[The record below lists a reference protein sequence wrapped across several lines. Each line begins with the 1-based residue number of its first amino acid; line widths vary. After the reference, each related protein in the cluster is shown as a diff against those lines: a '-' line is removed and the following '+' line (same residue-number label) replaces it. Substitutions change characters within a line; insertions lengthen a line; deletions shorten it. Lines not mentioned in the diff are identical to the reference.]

1 MSIDIIDR
9 CIRNFDIPYCS
20 VLEPHGLHQL
30 DMLRRDIEI
39 FPDLLHAV
47 KLSHRLFNKS
57 PWAIIENLKYV
68 KFQFLFYPIYILQNK
83 SSNILFDFIM
93 YV

>member
-1 MSIDIIDR
+1 MDIMDR
-9 CIRNFDIPYCS
+9 CTKDFDVPYSS

-30 DMLRRDIEI
+30 DMLRRDVEI
-39 FPDLLHAV
+39 FPHLLHAV

-68 KFQFLFYPIYILQNK
+68 LACILPEK
-83 SSNILFDFIM
+83 MSKILGAL
-93 YV
+93 